1 MGILW
6 TLLIGFI
13 VGLVARFVLPG
24 KQKLGLILTTVLGV
38 VGSLL
43 GGFIGERLGWY
54 AAGEPAGFVVSVLGA
69 IIVLVAWMAISK
81 RT

>member
-13 VGLVARFVLPG
+13 VGLVARFLLPG
-24 KQKLGLILTTVLGV
+24 KQKMGFILTTVLGIG
-38 VGSLL
+38 GSLL

-54 AAGEPAGFVVSVLGA
+54 AVGETAGFMVSVIGA
-69 IIVLVAWMAISK
+69 IIVLVVWNAFSK
-81 RT
+81 RS

>member
-1 MGILW
+1 
-6 TLLIGFI
+6 